1 MNELKTLQEE
11 FDRVMLNT
19 EVRIIRDGQSIYDT
33 SGEEIKA
40 FIQKSF
46 TLGLMKGVE
55 ESSNHFRTEID
66 KLYVFGTSTAVGGLY
81 TDEKMRGDNVE
92 VASWIKK
99 EDVLA
104 IELPDYKLKQELK

>member
-11 FDRVMLNT
+11 NIKGILK
-19 EVRIIRDGQSIYDT
+19 EICYP
-33 SGEEIKA
+33 EELPNGIELA
-40 FIQKSF
+40 NLITAMQHCF
-46 TLGLMKGVE
+46 TLGMMKGVE